1 MNRTIRSFGIF
12 VMVLFVAMVAQLA
25 NIQLVQAH
33 KLNHDPRNTR
43 QAVADFGR
51 ARGAIQTSDG
61 TVIAQ
66 SVPSP
71 DQYKFQR
78 VYPEKSLY
86 AFLTGFLS
94 FRYGAEGVE
103 RTYGADLSGR
113 NLPITSTNLRHLLD
127 SGQRTANVTLTVSAA
142 LQKATTTA
150 LGNQVGAVVAI
161 DPRDGSILSLVSQPT
176 YDPNELAS
184 HDPKAEQAAFTG
196 LNKDPGR
203 PMLPRVYRES
213 YAPGS
218 TFKVV
223 TASAVFDKRPDL
235 AVKVY
240 PTLTS
245 LPLPQTRN
253 QLHNFAGES
262 CGGQIP
268 DLFRISCDTG
278 FAAIGLDLGADT
290 LAGEAQ
296 RFGFRQQPPLDLPGV
311 FASTFPLASS
321 FKNALP
327 LLAFSAIGQSN
338 VSATPLQMA
347 LVAAGIADHGT
358 IMVPH
363 VMKEIRDNDGVLV
376 RSWQPKPWLTATTA
390 ATADQLKVLMVS
402 VVTGGTGTAVAI
414 PGVSVAAKTGTAE
427 VDAAHT
433 NAWMIAFAPADNPT
447 VAVAVVLPGLTGV
460 GNESS
465 GGVRAAPIVKAVL
478 QAALALQ
485 AAPPPAPSNPSAGPS
500 PAPGTPAAGSPGTL
514 PAHR

>member
-1 MNRTIRSFGIF
+1 MNRTIRTFGIV
-12 VMVLFVAMVAQLA
+12 VMVLFVAMIAQLA
-25 NIQLVQAH
+25 NVQLVQAH
-33 KLNHDPRNTR
+33 KLNHDARNTR

-51 ARGAIQTSDG
+51 PRGAVQTADG

-103 RTYGADLSGR
+103 RTYGADLAGR
-113 NLPITSTNLRHLLD
+113 NLPLSSTNIGHLLD
-127 SGQRTANVTLTVSAA
+127 SGPRTANITITVAAA
-142 LQKATTTA
+142 LQKATAAA

-176 YDPNELAS
+176 YDPNELAA
-184 HDPKAEQAAFTG
+184 HNPTAEQAAFQG
-196 LNKDPGR
+196 LSADPGR
-203 PMLPRVYRES
+203 PLLPRAYRES

-223 TASAVFDKRPDL
+223 TASAVYDKRPDL
-235 AVKVY
+235 STKTY
-240 PTLTS
+240 PTLTN
-245 LPLPQTRN
+245 LPLPQTKN
-253 QLHNFAGES
+253 QLHNFGGES
-262 CGGQIP
+262 CGGQLP
-268 DLFRISCDTG
+268 DLLRISCDTG
-278 FAAIGLDLGADT
+278 FAAVGLDLGADA
-290 LAGEAQ
+290 LSGEAQ
-296 RFGFRQQPPLDLPGV
+296 QFGFRQVPPLDLPGV
-311 FASTFPLASS
+311 FASAFPLAPT

-347 LVAAGIADHGT
+347 LVAAGIANHGT
-358 IMVPH
+358 IMTPH
-363 VMKEIRDNDGVLV
+363 VMKEIRDNNGALV
-376 RSWQPKPWLTATTA
+376 RAWQPKPWLTATSA
-390 ATADQLKVLMVS
+390 STADQIKALMVS
-402 VVTGGTGTAVAI
+402 VVTGGTGTGVAL

-427 VDAAHT
+427 VDASHT

-447 VAVAVVLPGLTGV
+447 VAVAAVLPGLTGV

-465 GGVRAAPIVKAVL
+465 GGVRAAPIVRAVL
-478 QAALALQ
+478 QAALANPGA
-485 AAPPPAPSNPSAGPS
+485 AAPHG
-500 PAPGTPAAGSPGTL
+500 
-514 PAHR
+514 

>member
-1 MNRTIRSFGIF
+1 MNRTIRTFGVF
-12 VMVLFVAMVAQLA
+12 VMVLFVAMTLQLA
-25 NIQLVQAH
+25 NVQLVEAH
-33 KLNHDPRNTR
+33 KLNNDPRNTR
-43 QAVADFGR
+43 QAVADFSR
-51 ARGAIQTSDG
+51 ARGAIQTADG

-78 VYPEKSLY
+78 VYPQKALY
-86 AFLTGFLS
+86 SFVTGFLS
-94 FRYGAEGVE
+94 FRYGTEGLE
-103 RTYGADLSGR
+103 RTYGADLAGR
-113 NLPITSTNLRHLLD
+113 NLPLSSTNLHHLLD
-127 SGQRTANVTLTVSAA
+127 SGPRTANVTITMTDAM
-142 LQKATTTA
+142 QKAATAA

-184 HDPKAEQAAFTG
+184 HNPAAELAAFKG
-196 LNKDPGR
+196 LNADPGR

-223 TASAVFDKRPDL
+223 TASAVYDKRPDL
-235 AVKVY
+235 ATKTY

-245 LPLPQTRN
+245 LPLPQTKN
-253 QLHNFAGES
+253 QLHNFGGES
-262 CGGQIP
+262 CGGQLP
-268 DLFRISCDTG
+268 DLLRISCDTG
-278 FAAIGLDLGADT
+278 FAAVGLDLGADT

-296 RFGFRQQPPLDLPGV
+296 QFGFRQVPPLDLPGV
-311 FASTFPLASS
+311 FASGFPLAAT
-321 FKNALP
+321 FKSALP

-347 LVAAGIADHGT
+347 LVAAGIANHGT

-363 VMKEIRDNDGVLV
+363 LMKEVRDSDGNLV
-376 RSWQPKPWLTATTA
+376 RAWQPKPWLTATTA
-390 ATADQLKVLMVS
+390 PTADQIKTLMVS
-402 VVTGGTGTAVAI
+402 VVTGGTGTGVAI

-427 VDAAHT
+427 VDSSHT

-447 VAVAVVLPGLTGV
+447 VAVAAVLPGLTGV

-465 GGVRAAPIVKAVL
+465 GGVRAAPIVRAVL
-478 QAALALQ
+478 QAVLAAQ
-485 AAPPPAPSNPSAGPS
+485 AHPPAP
-500 PAPGTPAAGSPGTL
+500 APGSPGTT
-514 PAHR
+514 PAHG